1 MAIVSA
7 LKTIIKQSHKN
18 NVPDFRSFWNGL
30 MMALKAETGS
40 L

>member
-30 MMALKAETGS
+30 MMACKTEAS
-40 L
+40 SH